1 MEILRLKLS
10 AAPDVAS
17 ELVNFNPNRLKIAR
31 KRRGFTMTGL
41 AKKLDV
47 SLRAVSA
54 YESGEYPPTAE
65 VFTKIQAAL
74 GFPAAFFFG
83 DDLDDLDVSAVS
95 FRSLT
100 KMSARHR
107 EMAKSQG
114 TFAIQLARWMDRR
127 FELPACDLPDLSTE
141 TDPEAAAEYV
151 RDRWTIGQQP
161 IKNMIHLL
169 ESKGVR
175 VFSIAVETREVDA
188 FSTWKDG
195 VPFVFLNSYKSAERS
210 RFDAAHE
217 LGHLILHKHG
227 GPQGVQAETEANRFA
242 AAFLMPRASVIANAP
257 KFATLAELR
266 GRKKI
271 WNVALAALTHRLHE
285 IGRIS
290 EWQYYHLCVE
300 ISKRGYRTHEPD
312 GSLRETSLL
321 LPKLFANLYE
331 KDGLTRS
338 KIASELQIP
347 LSELE
352 NLMFSLV
359 MTSMIGGRNTT
370 KKAGNPN
377 LTRVK

>member
-1 MEILRLKLS
+1 
-10 AAPDVAS
+10 
-17 ELVNFNPNRLKIAR
+17 
-31 KRRGFTMTGL
+31 MTGL

-54 YESGEYPPTAE
+54 YESGENRPSLE
-65 VFTKIQAAL
+65 VFAKIQASL

-100 KMSARHR
+100 KMTARHR
-107 EMAKSQG
+107 DMANSQG
-114 TFAIQLARWMDRR
+114 SFALELARWMDRK

-151 RDRWTIGQQP
+151 RDKWALGQQP

-175 VFSIAVETREVDA
+175 VFSIAVEAREVDA
-188 FSTWKDG
+188 FSTWKGG

-217 LGHLILHKHG
+217 LGHLVLHKHG
-227 GPQGVQAETEANRFA
+227 APQGAQAETEANRFA
-242 AAFLMPRASVIANAP
+242 AAFLMPKGSVIANAP
-257 KFATLAELR
+257 KFATLPELIT
-266 GRKKI
+266 RKKI
-271 WNVALAALTHRLHE
+271 WNVSVAALAHRLYE
-285 IGRIS
+285 IERIS
-290 EWQYYHLCVE
+290 EWQYYHLSVE
-300 ISKRGYRTHEPD
+300 ISKRRYRTHEPN
-312 GSLRETSLL
+312 GSLRESSLL
-321 LPKLFANLYE
+321 LPKLLANLYQE
-331 KDGLTRS
+331 DGITRS
-338 KIASELQIP
+338 RIAEELHIP

-359 MTSMIGGRNTT
+359 MTSVSGGRSTT

-377 LTRVK
+377 LTLVK